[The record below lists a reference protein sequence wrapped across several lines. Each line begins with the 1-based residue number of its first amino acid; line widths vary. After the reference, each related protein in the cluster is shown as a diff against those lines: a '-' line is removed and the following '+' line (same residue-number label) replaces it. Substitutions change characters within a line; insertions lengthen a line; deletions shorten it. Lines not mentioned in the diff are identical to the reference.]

1 MASSQQMKASSSSHQ
16 HQMRLDEKAE
26 HNCMDLGSDLVQ
38 LLLCSKMLH
47 IPGNYFKFQRLPKG
61 SAATFYNKKQ
71 LTWCRNFFYLC
82 VLFLFSVSASVSQ
95 QNLYHGALSHK
106 TQKLIS
112 DAAFLQH
119 LVKSSTGAS
128 ILTKGCCPQL
138 RATILVL

>member
-16 HQMRLDEKAE
+16 RQMRLDEKAE

-82 VLFLFSVSASVSQ
+82 ALDRKSVV
-95 QNLYHGALSHK
+95 
-106 TQKLIS
+106 
-112 DAAFLQH
+112 
-119 LVKSSTGAS
+119 
-128 ILTKGCCPQL
+128 
-138 RATILVL
+138 